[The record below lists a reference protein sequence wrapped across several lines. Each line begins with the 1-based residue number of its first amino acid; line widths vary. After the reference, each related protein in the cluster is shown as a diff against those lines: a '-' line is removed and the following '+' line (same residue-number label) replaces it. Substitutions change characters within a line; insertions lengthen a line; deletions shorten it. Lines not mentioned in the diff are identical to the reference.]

1 MGPGDMKSLIVE
13 EMSILW
19 SAIGREALKRSQ
31 ENTYFSGN
39 ISCLNTCLIFTSV
52 YACGCVVPLEARGI
66 QSPRAGVM
74 SSCVLPDEGAGN

>member
-31 ENTYFSGN
+31 ENTCFSGN
-39 ISCLNTCLIFTSV
+39 ISWLKICLIFTSV
-52 YACGCVVPLEARGI
+52 YVCGCVVPVEARGI
-66 QSPRAGVM
+66 QSPQ
-74 SSCVLPDEGAGN
+74 SWSDERLRVAR